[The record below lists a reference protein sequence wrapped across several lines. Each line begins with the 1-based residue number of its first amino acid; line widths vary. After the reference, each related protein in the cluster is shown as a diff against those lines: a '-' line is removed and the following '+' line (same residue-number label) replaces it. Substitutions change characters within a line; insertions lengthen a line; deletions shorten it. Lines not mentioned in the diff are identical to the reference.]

1 MRCLLLDRTP
11 QAASFKQM
19 AISLTARPA
28 WRIFAPNGDF
38 FILTRF
44 DPDKPEQ
51 CEHAFALISRF
62 MVWRAPS

>member
-1 MRCLLLDRTP
+1 
-11 QAASFKQM
+11 M